1 MDTVRPRWG
10 RLTVGLLAGAFASG
24 CAVGLLAIGAWLI
37 ARAAQQP
44 PIVALSLAV
53 VAVRACA
60 IGRSAFRYVERVT
73 THDATLRVLADLRV
87 TVFRRLERLAPAG
100 LPILRRGDLL
110 GRFVADVDG
119 VQDVFVRA
127 LLPAAAGLLVS
138 IGTVAFLLAVL
149 PAAAGVVAAGVLLL
163 AVLLPAA
170 VRRWSRTAEHAV
182 VQTRGEMSA
191 EVVDTLERVPE
202 LQAFG
207 EADRYLVRLAA
218 SGARLDRG
226 MLVVGRAAA
235 AGAAGLVLL
244 IGLTT
249 WATLAVALPAAH
261 SERLSA
267 TMLVVVAL
275 IPLALT
281 DVLAGLPGSA
291 RELNRATRSADRVF
305 EVIDRPDPV
314 TEPASGVPV
323 PPGPV
328 HLRIEGLGVRWRP
341 GMPDAVVG
349 LDLDLPPGRRVAIVG
364 PSGAGKTS
372 IAMALLRFV
381 EPSAGRVLLSGVD
394 IRHIDGDEV
403 RTRVG
408 MLAQDAHIFDST
420 IRANLRLA
428 RPDATPEQ
436 LRDALRRAR
445 LLDRVEALPDGP
457 DTAVGAHG
465 ERLSGGERQRLA
477 LARVL
482 LADFPVLLLDEPAEH
497 LDLATADVLVRDLL
511 DEARGR
517 TLVVISH
524 RLRGL
529 EELDEILV
537 MSAGRIV
544 ERGSHQRLLA
554 GAGWYAAAYERECGL
569 EA

>member
-1 MDTVRPRWG
+1 
-10 RLTVGLLAGAFASG
+10 
-24 CAVGLLAIGAWLI
+24 
-37 ARAAQQP
+37 
-44 PIVALSLAV
+44 
-53 VAVRACA
+53 
-60 IGRSAFRYVERVT
+60 
-73 THDATLRVLADLRV
+73 VLADLRV

-100 LPILRRGDLL
+100 LPTLRRGDLL

-138 IGTVAFLLAVL
+138 IGTVAFLLTVL
-149 PAAAGVVAAGVLLL
+149 PAAAAVVAAGVVLLT
-163 AVLLPAA
+163 VLLPAA

-182 VQTRGEMSA
+182 VRTRGEMSA

-207 EADRYLVRLAA
+207 EADRYLARLAA

-226 MLVVGRAAA
+226 MRTVGRAAA

-244 IGLTT
+244 IGLAT

-261 SERLSA
+261 YGRLSA

-291 RELNRATRSADRVF
+291 RELTRATRSADRVF

-323 PPGPV
+323 APGPV
-328 HLRIEGLGVRWRP
+328 HLRIEGLVVRWRP

-381 EPSAGRVLLSGVD
+381 EPSAGRVVLSGVD
-394 IRHIDGDEV
+394 IRHLGGDEV

-408 MLAQDAHIFDST
+408 MLTQDAHIFDST

-436 LRDALRRAR
+436 LREALRRAR
-445 LLDRVEALPDGP
+445 LIDRVEALPDGL

-482 LADFPVLLLDEPAEH
+482 LAGFPVLVLDEPAEH
-497 LDLATADVLVRDLL
+497 LDLATADALVRDLL

-554 GAGWYAAAYERECGL
+554 GAGWYAAAYERERGL
-569 EA
+569 E